1 MNQSS
6 VEGVVAALLL
16 PAEVAVA
23 AQAAATRNKYD
34 FIFFVGGGGGGCHP
48 LSLQRFK
55 TPSTLV
61 IPALPGVL
69 LDSVI

>member
-34 FIFFVGGGGGGCHP
+34 FIFFVGGFE
-48 LSLQRFK
+48 RKKRINVFF
-55 TPSTLV
+55 
-61 IPALPGVL
+61 
-69 LDSVI
+69 